1 MAEPLSDSPK
11 NDAAQKPDAP
21 KAPAPPGFVW
31 TEYHGKLLA
40 VLFFL
45 ALICLFLVQA
55 PWATESTGESLNQT
69 TPPLAELMFGGF
81 GASFVLLSMVMG
93 AALIGGLFLAK
104 EHPAD
109 EDEKNKEGDGKGGG
123 PK

>member
-11 NDAAQKPDAP
+11 NETAQKPDAP

-31 TEYHGKLLA
+31 KEYHGKLLA

-45 ALICLFLVQA
+45 ALVCLFLVQA
-55 PWATESTGESLNQT
+55 PWASDTSGESQNQT
-69 TPPLAELMFGGF
+69 TPPLAELLFGGF
-81 GASFVLLSMVMG
+81 GASFVLLSILMG
-93 AALIGGLFLAK
+93 VALIGGLFLAK
-104 EHPAD
+104 EDPAD
-109 EDEKNKEGDGKGGG
+109 EDEKTKEAGGNGGG

>member
-1 MAEPLSDSPK
+1 MAEPLSESRK
-11 NDAAQKPDAP
+11 NEAAQKPDAP
-21 KAPAPPGFVW
+21 KAPATPGFVW
-31 TEYHGKLLA
+31 KEYHGKLLA

-55 PWATESTGESLNQT
+55 PWATDTTGESQNQT

-81 GASFVLLSMVMG
+81 GASFLMLSIVMG
-93 AALIGGLFLAK
+93 VALIGGLFLAK
-104 EHPAD
+104 EDPAD
-109 EDEKNKEGDGKGGG
+109 DEPGPKEGDGNGGA